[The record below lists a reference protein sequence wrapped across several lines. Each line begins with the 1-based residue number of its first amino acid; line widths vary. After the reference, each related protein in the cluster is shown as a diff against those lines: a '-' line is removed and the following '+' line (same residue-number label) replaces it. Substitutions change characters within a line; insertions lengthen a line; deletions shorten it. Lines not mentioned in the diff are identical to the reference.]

1 MHVMF
6 MRFFM
11 ALAVLSSATMA
22 FQPAAAQTKADKQ
35 TCDNKKNDQLLRM
48 TKVNNLVAKMN
59 QSASEIAKTR
69 QMPDSQIKE
78 MLLKRQLDQQDGLEK
93 QTQTILQEMRDVN
106 AWMQANC
113 S

>member
-1 MHVMF
+1 
-6 MRFFM
+6 
-11 ALAVLSSATMA
+11 
-22 FQPAAAQTKADKQ
+22 
-35 TCDNKKNDQLLRM
+35 M